1 MKLNL
6 VLVCQ
11 ARRDI
16 LEKYYRRVVM
26 SGHNKW
32 SKIKN
37 VKAKVDAVRGRQ
49 FTKIIK
55 EITIAARSGGGD
67 PASNPRLRTALQ
79 SAKDV
84 NMPKDNIERAIK
96 KGTGELEGVNYEE
109 VTYEGYAPG
118 GVAVMARC
126 LTDNTNRSVAE
137 VSKIYS
143 KNGGNMGVPGCVSFL
158 FEMRGY
164 FFLPFENNPGLSEE
178 ILMDIVIEAG
188 AEDMKVLDDGFEILS
203 EPTAFF
209 AVRQVLDEKG
219 LKVEEA
225 RITNLPKTTV
235 AVTGDDVNKVLK
247 LVDALEEHDDVQDV
261 YYNYDIS
268 DEDMEMA
275 LSA

>member
-1 MKLNL
+1 
-6 VLVCQ
+6 
-11 ARRDI
+11 
-16 LEKYYRRVVM
+16 M

-32 SKIKN
+32 AKVKH

-55 EITIAARSGGGD
+55 EMTIAARSGGGD
-67 PASNPRLRTALQ
+67 PNSNPRLRTALQ
-79 SAKDV
+79 AAKDA
-84 NMPKDNIERAIK
+84 NMPKENIDRAIK

-126 LTDNTNRSVAE
+126 LTDNTNRTVAE
-137 VSKIYS
+137 VNKIYS
-143 KNGGNMGVPGCVSFL
+143 KNGGNMGVPGCVSFM
-158 FEMRGY
+158 FEARGY
-164 FFLPFENNPGLSEE
+164 FFLPNETNPGLSEE
-178 ILMDIVIEAG
+178 TLMDIVLEAG
-188 AEDMKVLDDGFEILS
+188 AEDLKVLEDGFEILS
-203 EPTAFF
+203 EPSAFLG
-209 AVRQVLDEKG
+209 VRQVLDEKG

-225 RITNLPKTTV
+225 KVTSLPKTTV
-235 AVTGDDVNKVLK
+235 KVTGTDVNKVLR

-275 LSA
+275 LNA

>member
-1 MKLNL
+1 
-6 VLVCQ
+6 
-11 ARRDI
+11 
-16 LEKYYRRVVM
+16 M

-32 SKIKN
+32 AKVKH

-67 PASNPRLRTALQ
+67 PNSNPRLRTALQ
-79 SAKDV
+79 SAKDA

-96 KGTGELEGVNYEE
+96 KGTGELEGVNYED

-126 LTDNTNRSVAE
+126 LTDNTNRTVAE
-137 VSKIYS
+137 VNKIYS
-143 KNGGNMGVPGCVSFL
+143 KNGGNMGVPGCVSFM
-158 FEMRGY
+158 FEARGY
-164 FFLPFENNPGLSEE
+164 FFLPSESNPGLSEAT
-178 ILMDIVIEAG
+178 LMDIVLEAG
-188 AEDMKVLDDGFEILS
+188 AEDLKVLEDGFEILS
-203 EPTAFF
+203 EPTSFY

-219 LKVEEA
+219 LKIEDA
-225 RITNLPKTTV
+225 KITSLPKTTV
-235 AVTGDDVNKVLK
+235 KVTGADVSKVLK
-247 LVDALEEHDDVQDV
+247 LVDALEDHDDVQDV

-275 LSA
+275 LNA

>member
-1 MKLNL
+1 
-6 VLVCQ
+6 
-11 ARRDI
+11 
-16 LEKYYRRVVM
+16 M

-32 SKIKN
+32 AKVKH

-67 PASNPRLRTALQ
+67 PNSNPRLRTALQ
-79 SAKDV
+79 SAKDA

-96 KGTGELEGVNYEE
+96 KGTGELEGVSYEE

-126 LTDNTNRSVAE
+126 LTDNTNRTVAE
-137 VSKIYS
+137 VNKIYS
-143 KNGGNMGVPGCVSFL
+143 KNGGNMGVPGCVSFM
-158 FEMRGY
+158 FEARGY
-164 FFLPFENNPGLSEE
+164 FFLPSESNPGLSEE
-178 ILMDIVIEAG
+178 TLMDIVLEAG
-188 AEDMKVLDDGFEILS
+188 AEDLKVLEDGFEILS
-203 EPTAFF
+203 EPTSFY

-219 LKVEEA
+219 LKIEDA
-225 RITNLPKTTV
+225 KITSLPKTTV
-235 AVTGDDVNKVLK
+235 KVTGTDVSKVLK
-247 LVDALEEHDDVQDV
+247 LVDALEDHDDVQDV

-275 LSA
+275 LNA

>member
-1 MKLNL
+1 
-6 VLVCQ
+6 
-11 ARRDI
+11 
-16 LEKYYRRVVM
+16 M

-32 SKIKN
+32 SKIKH
-37 VKAKVDAVRGRQ
+37 VKGKIDAIRGRQ

-55 EITIAARSGGGD
+55 EMTIAARSGGGD
-67 PASNPRLRTALQ
+67 PNSNPRLRTALQ
-79 SAKDV
+79 AAKDV

-109 VTYEGYAPG
+109 VAYEGYAPG

-126 LTDNTNRSVAE
+126 LTDNTNRTVAE
-137 VSKIYS
+137 VNKIYS

-158 FEMRGY
+158 FESRGY
-164 FFLPFENNPGLSEE
+164 FFLPSESNPGLCEE
-178 ILMDIVIEAG
+178 TLMDIVIEAG
-188 AEDMKVLDDGFEILS
+188 AEDMKTLDDGFEILS
-203 EPTAFF
+203 EPSAFF

-225 RITNLPKTTV
+225 KVTSLPKTTV
-235 AVTGDDVNKVLK
+235 QVTGADVSKVLK
-247 LVDALEEHDDVQDV
+247 PVDALEEHDDVQDV

-275 LSA
+275 LNA

>member
-1 MKLNL
+1 
-6 VLVCQ
+6 
-11 ARRDI
+11 
-16 LEKYYRRVVM
+16 M

-32 SKIKN
+32 AKVKH

-67 PASNPRLRTALQ
+67 PGSNPRLRTALQ
-79 SAKDV
+79 SAKDA

-126 LTDNTNRSVAE
+126 LTDNTNRTVAE
-137 VSKIYS
+137 VNKIYS
-143 KNGGNMGVPGCVSFL
+143 KNGGNMGVPGCVSFM
-158 FEMRGY
+158 FEARGY
-164 FFLPFENNPGLSEE
+164 FFLPAESNPGLSEE
-178 ILMDIVIEAG
+178 TLMDIVIEAG
-188 AEDMKVLDDGFEILS
+188 AEDLKVLEDGFEILS
-203 EPTAFF
+203 EPTSFYS
-209 AVRQVLDEKG
+209 VRQVLDEKG
-219 LKVEEA
+219 LKIEDA
-225 RITNLPKTTV
+225 KITSLPKTTV
-235 AVTGDDVNKVLK
+235 KVTGADVSKVLK
-247 LVDALEEHDDVQDV
+247 LVDALEDHDDVQDV

-275 LSA
+275 LNA